1 MNSAISLLVAGVAD
15 VLELSDKFV
24 KMIHDSADEEYR
36 VTVLK
41 SMYKMTLF
49 SLCLNPRQTPRQ
61 KMVFDVKYLIFLSS
75 LLYLSAGEPQTQPTY
90 NSGRDESSVRSR
102 PAASSSSKQTCVR
115 SFYRTVL
122 SPQVLLAAPT
132 RPELEPRHGD
142 VEALHGGGREAGRA
156 GLYLYQGQARQPR
169 GQHQD
174 EGRSSRL
181 HRSRLSE
188 GQVIRPLPL
197 PL

>member
-1 MNSAISLLVAGVAD
+1 MNIEISLLRAGVAD
-15 VLELSDKFV
+15 ILELSDKFV

-49 SLCLNPRQTPRQ
+49 SLCLNPRHTPRQ

-75 LLYLSAGEPQTQPTY
+75 LLTLSAGEPQTQPTY

-132 RPELEPRHGD
+132 RPELEPRNGD
-142 VEALHGGGREAGRA
+142 VEALHGGGREAGGA
-156 GLYLYQGQARQPR
+156 GLYLYQGQA
-169 GQHQD
+169 
-174 EGRSSRL
+174 
-181 HRSRLSE
+181 
-188 GQVIRPLPL
+188 
-197 PL
+197 